1 MTKEDFEIFIAER
14 SQEVKARG
22 ITLFNAVGATMKD
35 YNAERSVSNLRNMEA
50 ARDALERFVAEQ
62 GGGVSGDLFDN
73 LAAVLEYLKN
83 SGWKIGRSNLYNH
96 HKSGRLL
103 AGPDGKFARRS
114 VDKYADTFLKRTDTG
129 KRVQED
135 IDGIQHKIQ
144 KQLHALNELKIK
156 REARRDAVEEKK
168 LVPVQAVLDRAFA
181 MFRHTRDSLLN
192 IPDRITDILA
202 AETDPVRVREILTRE
217 LRNAMENLES
227 PEDVL
232 ES

>member
-14 SQEVKARG
+14 PQEVKARG

-35 YNAERSVSNLRNMEA
+35 YNADRSVSNLRNMEA
-50 ARDALERFVAEQ
+50 ARDAFERFVAEQ
-62 GGGVSGDLFDN
+62 GGGVSGELFDN

-103 AGPDGKFARRS
+103 ANAEGKFTKRS
-114 VDKYADTFLKRTDTG
+114 VDKYAETFLKRIDTG
-129 KRVQED
+129 KRLQED
-135 IDGIQHKIQ
+135 MDGIQQKIQ
-144 KQLHALNELKIK
+144 KQLYALNEIKIK
-156 REARRDAVEEKK
+156 REERRNAVEEKK
-168 LVPVQAVLDRAFA
+168 YAPVREILDNAYT

-202 AETDPVRVREILTRE
+202 AETDPVKVREILTKE
-217 LRNAMENLES
+217 LRNAMENLER
-227 PEDVL
+227 PEDVI